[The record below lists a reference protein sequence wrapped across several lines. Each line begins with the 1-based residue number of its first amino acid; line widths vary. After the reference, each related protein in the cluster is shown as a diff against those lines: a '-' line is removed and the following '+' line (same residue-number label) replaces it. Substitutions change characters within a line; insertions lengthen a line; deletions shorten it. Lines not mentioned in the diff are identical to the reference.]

1 MCLSRRCPLVVV
13 CQIAAGTG
21 VAGESEAPR
30 PSGGLNGERVDGSA
44 CNNWQISLYLVPYG
58 TKYVM
63 TAAPGDYHAVHS
75 DC

>member
-1 MCLSRRCPLVVV
+1 VGRPGRRQLAA
-13 CQIAAGTG
+13 AAGRDARDEVCGRRREIAGRTG
-21 VAGESEAPR
+21 NS
-30 PSGGLNGERVDGSA
+30 VDGSA

-58 TKYVM
+58 TTYVM